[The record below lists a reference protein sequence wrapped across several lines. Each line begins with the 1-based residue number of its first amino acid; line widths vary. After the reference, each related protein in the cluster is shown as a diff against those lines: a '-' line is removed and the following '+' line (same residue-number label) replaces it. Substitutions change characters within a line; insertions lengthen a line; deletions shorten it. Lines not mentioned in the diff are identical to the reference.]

1 MHTTKE
7 GEKTAQTPAKAAAK
21 VSAPAKAKAAG
32 SAAAAKASAPA
43 PTPAH
48 TPAPTP
54 AHTPAPTPQPDKKK
68 FAVKVSATASVNK
81 NQAQAEQ
88 QSMSMARKSLIFLAC
103 VGLCYLLFLIL
114 SGQIDEFISALRDID
129 TNWVFAAIL
138 CYGAYYI
145 FGVLAYVLAVAGDPK
160 CPVGVRDLMSVE
172 ASGIF
177 FYNLTPNGAGGPP
190 SQIFRLTRA
199 GLSVA
204 QAGAL
209 QYTRFILY
217 EAGEGIFAAIM
228 MIFRGSFFL
237 ETYGDVFY
245 IGAFLFAF
253 KILEVIGLLAI
264 CMWPQSIASF
274 GGWGLRMLAHF
285 PWFRERAA
293 GFAETLNT
301 QILEFATGF
310 NQAIKNT
317 SEMALTLFVTLL
329 QLGCLYALPYFVL
342 RAFDLPA
349 DLLTCLACGSMLEL
363 LTSAIPL
370 PGGTF
375 GAEGGFAFLFMP
387 MFGQSTAAGYV
398 IWRMVEFFLPIFVA
412 LPLLGLRSNSGRSIH
427 THWLRIHAYAQ
438 RLFSSVL
445 RGHMDTQAGGVAL
458 AVTREGNLVGKKKNI
473 PRKPRATLQ
482 SERAG
487 YVQLGGARGAK
498 VAGRRNTL
506 SSAPARSQNDARAV
520 THRAS
525 HGVAPR
531 AGQPGKPFVHGAV
544 QGVTSRTVRDK
555 QGTQHG
561 SSNAHAPRIIIESRP
576 HN

>member
-7 GEKTAQTPAKAAAK
+7 GQVAAAT
-21 VSAPAKAKAAG
+21 AAKAAG
-32 SAAAAKASAPA
+32 SAASKVTPAINTGAEAPTHTPAPVPAPA
-43 PTPAH
+43 PTH
-48 TPAPTP
+48 
-54 AHTPAPTPQPDKKK
+54 APTPQPDKKK

-482 SERAG
+482 TERAG

-498 VAGRRNTL
+498 VAGRRSAL
-506 SSAPARSQNDARAV
+506 SSAPARPQNDARAV

-525 HGVAPR
+525 HGVALR
-531 AGQPGKPFVHGAV
+531 AGQSGKPFVHGAV
-544 QGVTSRTVRDK
+544 QGVTSQTVRDK

-561 SSNAHAPRIIIESRP
+561 SSNAHAPRIIIESKP

>member
-7 GEKTAQTPAKAAAK
+7 GQVAAAT
-21 VSAPAKAKAAG
+21 AAKAAG
-32 SAAAAKASAPA
+32 SAASKVAPA
-43 PTPAH
+43 INTGTETPTH
-48 TPAPTP
+48 TPAPT
-54 AHTPAPTPQPDKKK
+54 HAPTPQPDKKK

-427 THWLRIHAYAQ
+427 THWLHMHAYAQ
-438 RLFSSVL
+438 RLFSYVL

-498 VAGRRNTL
+498 VAGRRSTV

-531 AGQPGKPFVHGAV
+531 AGQSGKSFVHGAV

-561 SSNAHAPRIIIESRP
+561 SSNAHAPRIIIESKP

>member
-7 GEKTAQTPAKAAAK
+7 GQVAA
-21 VSAPAKAKAAG
+21 PIP
-32 SAAAAKASAPA
+32 APA
-43 PTPAH
+43 P
-48 TPAPTP
+48 APKS
-54 AHTPAPTPQPDKKK
+54 APTPQPDKKK

-138 CYGAYYI
+138 CYGAYYF

-458 AVTREGNLVGKKKNI
+458 AVTREGNLVGKKKNM
-473 PRKPRATLQ
+473 PSARPLTFLQ

-498 VAGRRNTL
+498 VAGRRSTV

-531 AGQPGKPFVHGAV
+531 AGQSGKSFVHGAV

-561 SSNAHAPRIIIESRP
+561 SSNAHAPRIIIESKP

>member
-7 GEKTAQTPAKAAAK
+7 GQVAAAT
-21 VSAPAKAKAAG
+21 AAKAAG
-32 SAAAAKASAPA
+32 SAAPKVALAINTGAEAPTHTPAPVPAPA
-43 PTPAH
+43 PTH
-48 TPAPTP
+48 T
-54 AHTPAPTPQPDKKK
+54 PTPQPDKKK

-317 SEMALTLFVTLL
+317 SEMALTLLVTLL

-458 AVTREGNLVGKKKNI
+458 AVTREGNLVGKKKNMA
-473 PRKPRATLQ
+473 RKAGAFLQ
-482 SERAG
+482 SEHAG
-487 YVQLGGARGAK
+487 YVQLGGARTQTSQRGSA
-498 VAGRRNTL
+498 L
-506 SSAPARSQNDARAV
+506 SSSSLRARNDARAV
-520 THRAS
+520 THRVG
-525 HGVAPR
+525 HGVVPR
-531 AGQPGKPFVHGAV
+531 AGQPGKSGQAGQPFMHASV
-544 QGVTSRTVRDK
+544 QGMPSRTVRVT
-555 QGTQHG
+555 QGTTR
-561 SSNAHAPRIIIESRP
+561 SSSKAHAPRIIVESKP

>member
-7 GEKTAQTPAKAAAK
+7 GQVAAPSAAP
-21 VSAPAKAKAAG
+21 VAAPTHAPA
-32 SAAAAKASAPA
+32 
-43 PTPAH
+43 
-48 TPAPTP
+48 
-54 AHTPAPTPQPDKKK
+54 PQPDKKK

-190 SQIFRLTRA
+190 SQVFRLTRA

-427 THWLRIHAYAQ
+427 THWLRMHAYAQ

-458 AVTREGNLVGKKKNI
+458 AVTREGNLVGKKKNM
-473 PRKPRATLQ
+473 PSARPLTFLQ
-482 SERAG
+482 SERPG

-498 VAGRRNTL
+498 VAGRRSTL
-506 SSAPARSQNDARAV
+506 SSAPARSQNDVRAV

-531 AGQPGKPFVHGAV
+531 AGQSGKPFVHGAV

-561 SSNAHAPRIIIESRP
+561 SSNAHAPRIIIESKP